1 MQAWLNVAREGRLGP
16 VIEVGDREVVFERED
31 AADNTCFLADGAV
44 EIIQRSPE
52 GFGVVV
58 KILVGPTLFGQIE
71 PLAGELEYLESVRAA
86 GGARYYAMDR
96 ASFIAT
102 VREDGQLSFE
112 CLTDMSTAFCVA
124 ARYEPA
130 QLFETE
136 VLLANL
142 MLSYAHVFGTETDE
156 GVRIGLRRSQADL
169 ADAIGGGERSVNRML
184 AGWKAEGVV
193 KKTKGHYI
201 LLDTAALEGKAV
213 DLLGSLVHGT

>member
-1 MQAWLNVAREGRLGP
+1 MQAWLQAARDGRLGP
-16 VIEVGDREVVFERED
+16 AIDAADRETLFEREE
-31 AADNTCFLADGAV
+31 AAERTCFLAEGAV

-71 PLAGELEYLESVRAA
+71 PLAGEQEYLESVRAA
-86 GGARYYAMDR
+86 GSARYYGIERDRFVAMM
-96 ASFIAT
+96 
-102 VREDGQLSFE
+102 REDGLLSFE

-142 MLSYAHVFGTETDE
+142 MLSYARVFGTETDE

-184 AGWKAEGVV
+184 AAWKTAGLV
-193 KKTKGHYI
+193 KKSRGHYI
-201 LLDTAALEGKAV
+201 LLDTDALEDKAV
-213 DLLGSLVHGT
+213 DLLGSLVHGA